1 MAVFADKAYVDAGL
15 NQILMKEQNTYIYT
29 PVELTK
35 GQSQSERQ
43 FNKAGDGLF
52 STAVP
57 RARQPIESL
66 LHWIKKSR
74 PAKRRKGQGNKRFD
88 GSYLQCI
95 SNSSITLYFLI
106 QYSH

>member
-66 LHWIKKSR
+66 LHWIKKKQACKTPQRS
-74 PAKRRKGQGNKRFD
+74 GQQKV
-88 GSYLQCI
+88 
-95 SNSSITLYFLI
+95 
-106 QYSH
+106 